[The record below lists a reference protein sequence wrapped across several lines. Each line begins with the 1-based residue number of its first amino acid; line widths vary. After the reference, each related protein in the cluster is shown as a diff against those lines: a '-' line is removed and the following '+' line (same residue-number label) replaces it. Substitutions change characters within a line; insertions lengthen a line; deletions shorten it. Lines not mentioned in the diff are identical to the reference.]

1 MSEAAARAK
10 VLARVEK
17 PGRYVGGE
25 WNEIRKDP
33 ARVGTK
39 VALAFPDVYELGMS
53 YLGQKILYDLLN
65 RDRDVMA
72 ERVFAPW
79 PDLERELRA
88 ARLPLTS
95 LENGLPLDA
104 FDIVGFSL
112 LYELNYSNVLTILD
126 LGRIPLTSAARGEAD
141 PLVIAGGPAA
151 FNPEPV
157 AEIFDLVHLGDGE
170 EGFPEIV
177 RAVADT
183 RRRGL
188 SRRDRLRE
196 MARIEGVYVPSLYEA
211 VPAAGSPLV
220 VPRPRPG
227 SGAPAV
233 IRKRLARDFTRSAF
247 PERIVVPGLRVVFD
261 RVAIEAARGC
271 PQSCR
276 FCQASTL
283 YFPHRPKAPDVIH
296 GTALR
301 SLRQT
306 GYEDLSLSA
315 LSIGDHPRL
324 EETVRSLMDEL
335 AEEKISLSLSSLR
348 PGRLSRELVESILK
362 VRKTGF
368 TLVPEA
374 GTERLR
380 AVINKTLDAREI
392 RDALTFAFE
401 GGWKLVKL
409 YFMAGLPTETAE
421 DLAGIVALVREAL
434 DIGRGILGGPPRI
447 HVSLSSFIPKPHT
460 PFQWVGMDE
469 ESVLA
474 EKLDRVRA
482 ELRRFRS
489 VEVKTH
495 PIGTSVLEAVF
506 SRGDRRLGPVLV
518 EAWRRGA
525 RFDGW
530 DDRLDAA
537 AWKAAFA
544 AAGLDPRDY
553 LRPLPRQAVLPW
565 DHVDTRIKKSRLAA
579 ELDAALRGQRTPAC
593 GERSCAA
600 CGGCDERSWKK
611 PVRPAAIKP
620 VPPPPGPAGEPAGA
634 VIRYRAVYAKR
645 GKTRYLSHID
655 LIHILQRSF
664 RRAGIEV
671 VKTQGFHPKMDFS
684 YGPALPLGME
694 ALREVLEFRS
704 SRRLE
709 SRDFLA
715 RINRSVPPGLR
726 FSDLEPVE
734 AGSPSLHKS
743 TEGLVYS
750 LDRTDESLAPHRSGR
765 ELRAAFNRFLADR
778 PGTPAEMR
786 LAGRRL
792 VLILPPDPARG
803 GRAQDIAGALFG
815 LENPVFLVRRD
826 AVVLKSSGT
835 GRDPGAVRS
844 VPRSAGKSSLAKIDR
859 AGGIR

>member
-1 MSEAAARAK
+1 MSDVAARAK

-33 ARVGTK
+33 AGVRTK
-39 VALAFPDVYELGMS
+39 IALVFPDVYEIGMS

-65 RDRDVMA
+65 SDRDVLA

-79 PDLERELRA
+79 PDLERELRTA
-88 ARLPLTS
+88 GLPLTS
-95 LENGLPLDA
+95 LENGLALDA

-112 LYELNYSNVLTILD
+112 LYELNYSNVLTVLD
-126 LGRIPLTSAARGEAD
+126 LGRIPLTSAARGED
-141 PLVIAGGPAA
+141 VPLVIAGGPAA

-157 AEIFDLVHLGDGE
+157 ADIFDLVFLGDGE

-177 RAVADT
+177 RAAADM

-188 SRRDRLRE
+188 PRPERLRE
-196 MARIEGVYVPSLYEA
+196 LARIDGVYVPALYEA
-211 VPAAGSPLV
+211 VPTAGSPLV
-220 VPRPRPG
+220 IPRPRPG
-227 SGAPAV
+227 TGAPAV
-233 IRKRLARDFTRSAF
+233 IRKRLVRDFARLSF

-271 PQSCR
+271 PQNCR
-276 FCQASTL
+276 FCQATTL
-283 YFPHRPKAPDVIH
+283 YFPHRPKDPGVIH
-296 GTALR
+296 RTALR

-315 LSIGDHPRL
+315 LSIGDHPQL
-324 EETVRSLMDEL
+324 EATVRSLMGEL
-335 AEEKISLSLSSLR
+335 AKEKISLSLSSLR

-380 AVINKTLDAREI
+380 AVINKAIDAREI

-409 YFMAGLPTETAE
+409 YFMAGLPTETDE
-421 DLAGIVALVREAL
+421 DLAGIIALVREAL
-434 DIGRGILGGPPRI
+434 DLGRGILGAPPRI

-460 PFQWVGMDE
+460 PFQWLGMDE
-469 ESVLA
+469 EPALR
-474 EKLDRVRA
+474 EKQDRVRA

-489 VEVKTH
+489 VELKTH
-495 PIGTSVLEAVF
+495 SIGTSVLEAVF
-506 SRGDRRLGPVLV
+506 SRGDRRLGPVLAD
-518 EAWRRGA
+518 AWRRGA

-530 DDRLDAA
+530 DDRLDAG

-553 LRPLPRQAVLPW
+553 LRPLPRETVLPW
-565 DHVDTRIKKSRLAA
+565 DHVDTRIKKSRLLA
-579 ELDAALRGQRTPAC
+579 ELDAALRGERTPAC

-600 CGGCDERSWKK
+600 CGGCDERAWKK
-611 PVRPAAIKP
+611 TVRPAAIKP
-620 VPPPPGPAGEPAGA
+620 VPPPPDPAGEAAGA
-634 VIRYRAVYAKR
+634 VIRYRAIYAKR
-645 GKTRYLSHID
+645 GKARYLSHID

-671 VKTQGFHPKMDFS
+671 AKTQGFHPKLDFS

-704 SRRLE
+704 FRRIE
-709 SRDFLA
+709 SKDFLA

-726 FSDLEPVE
+726 FSALGAVE

-743 TEGLVYS
+743 TESLVYS
-750 LDRTDESLAPHRSGR
+750 LDRTDEGFGSRLSGR
-765 ELRAAFNRFLADR
+765 ELRAAFARFLAGR
-778 PGTPAEMR
+778 PGAPAEMR

-792 VLILPPDPARG
+792 VLVLPPDPVKG
-803 GRAQDIAGALFG
+803 GRVQDIVRALFG
-815 LENPVFLVRRD
+815 VEDPVFLLRRD
-826 AVVLKSSGT
+826 AVVLK
-835 GRDPGAVRS
+835 RP
-844 VPRSAGKSSLAKIDR
+844 
-859 AGGIR
+859 AGGRGLGAA

>member
-1 MSEAAARAK
+1 MSEAAARAR
-10 VLARVEK
+10 VLSRVEK

-33 ARVGTK
+33 TRVGTK
-39 VALAFPDVYELGMS
+39 IALAFPDVYEIGMS

-65 RDRDVMA
+65 RDRQVMA

-79 PDLERELRA
+79 PDLERELRTA
-88 ARLPLTS
+88 
-95 LENGLPLDA
+95 GLPLA
-104 FDIVGFSL
+104 SLESGLPLHVFDIVGFSL

-126 LGRIPLTSAARGEAD
+126 LGRIPLTSDVRGEDA

-157 AEIFDLVHLGDGE
+157 ADIFDLLFLGDGE

-177 RAVADT
+177 RVVADL

-188 SRRDRLRE
+188 PRRERLE
-196 MARIEGVYVPSLYEA
+196 ELARIDGVYVPSLYEA
-211 VPAAGSPLV
+211 VPAPGSPLL

-227 SGAPAV
+227 TGAPAV
-233 IRKRLARDFTRSAF
+233 VRKRLVRDFARLAF

-276 FCQASTL
+276 FCQASTI
-283 YFPHRPKAPDVIH
+283 YFPHRPKDPNVIH
-296 GTALR
+296 RTALR

-315 LSIGDHPRL
+315 LSIGDHPQL
-324 EETVRSLMDEL
+324 EAIVRSLMDEL

-348 PGRLSRELVESILK
+348 PGRLSRELVETILK

-380 AVINKTLDAREI
+380 AVINKRLDAREI

-409 YFMAGLPTETAE
+409 YFMAGLPTETPE
-421 DLAGIVALVREAL
+421 DLAGIVALVREVL
-434 DIGRGILGGPPRI
+434 DLGRSILGAPPRV

-460 PFQWVGMDE
+460 PFQWLGMDE
-469 ESVLA
+469 ETALV
-474 EKLDRVRA
+474 EKQDRVRA

-489 VEVKTH
+489 VEVRTH

-506 SRGDRRLGPVLV
+506 SRGDRRLGPVLAD
-518 EAWRRGA
+518 AWRRGA

-530 DDRLDAA
+530 DDRLDAG

-553 LRPLPRQAVLPW
+553 LRPLPREAVLPW
-565 DHVDTRIKKSRLAA
+565 DHIDTRIKKSRLAA
-579 ELDAALRGQRTPAC
+579 ELDAALRGERTPSC
-593 GERSCAA
+593 GDRSCLA
-600 CGGCDERSWKK
+600 CGGCDERAWKK
-611 PVRPAAIKP
+611 RARPAAIRP
-620 VPPPPGPAGEPAGA
+620 VLPAPGPAGGTAGS
-634 VIRYRAVYAKR
+634 VIRYRAIYAKR

-684 YGPALPLGME
+684 YGPALPLGIE

-704 SRRLE
+704 SRRIE

-726 FSDLEPVE
+726 FSALEPVE
-734 AGSPSLHKS
+734 TGSPSLHKS
-743 TEGLVYS
+743 TERLVYS
-750 LDRTDESLAPHRSGR
+750 LDRHDEALSPRLSGR
-765 ELRAAFNRFLADR
+765 ELRAAFGRFLAEH
-778 PGTPAEMR
+778 PGVTAELR
-786 LAGRRL
+786 LSGRRL
-792 VLILPPDPARG
+792 ILLLPPDSAKG
-803 GRAQDIAGALFG
+803 GRAQDIVRALFG
-815 LENPVFLVRRD
+815 LEDPVFLMRRD
-826 AVVLKSSGT
+826 AVVLKDAASGPN
-835 GRDPGAVRS
+835 PGVA
-844 VPRSAGKSSLAKIDR
+844 A
-859 AGGIR
+859 